1 MKEVILIMFILACV
15 RPFTGGYHEYSHKRC
30 LIVTMTLAY
39 FIILISKNSN
49 LNNISTIL
57 LNIVNIFSI
66 YHQSP
71 IINTYM
77 NITKES
83 LIRRNKTIAVLN
95 SIILSIISVIIIRYG
110 IYSNI
115 ITWTLTMNVCLMFNL
130 RESKEE

>member
-30 LIVTMTLAY
+30 LIATMTLAY

-66 YHQSP
+66 YHQSH

-83 LIRRNKTIAVLN
+83 LEQEMEIYQRMIEKYQMDPEYVNPNCSEKQARV
-95 SIILSIISVIIIRYG
+95 ILAR
-110 IYSNI
+110 
-115 ITWTLTMNVCLMFNL
+115 LQ
-130 RESKEE
+130 KEYYTSYRID